1 MLEELGLRLKKQ
13 LIDTGMLDAV
23 KVIASSTGM
32 VNIDINDIKTFDNKV
47 LTHVIDFETDS
58 INDNISILKVSDFK
72 PTDAIIAVISKGAL
86 PIDTIGRITAKI
98 EEQLRVDL
106 NIILGVYNDSLQTSE
121 IRIIGLL
128 GADCEWTEDE
138 DTLKTSVNEELFR
151 DKPVNLIIESDEVLA
166 NLDKDPR
173 PTEVLKFP
181 TPFDKDL
188 FYYTKTMIEK
198 DLTTIYK
205 LQDEF
210 DISFQKAQRAIQSL
224 EQMKILSERNQ
235 DGKRRFL
242 ITNSRD
248 IYNIICNTGKFI
260 TDDEKL
266 DKIYQAG
273 QYVLA
278 SGDTSIGGVQ
288 ARFNMTFG
296 EASGIIGKL
305 EAYGIISVKN
315 GINPRK
321 ILINNVH
328 EVYLKIYGSNDNN

>member
-13 LIDTGMLDAV
+13 LIDTGMIDAI
-23 KVIASSTGM
+23 KLISSTTGV

-47 LTHVIDFETDS
+47 LTSVIDFETDTMS
-58 INDNISILKVSDFK
+58 DDISILKVSDFK
-72 PTDAIIAVISKGAL
+72 PTDAIIAVISKGSL
-86 PIDTIGRITAKI
+86 PVDAIGRITAKI
-98 EEQLRVDL
+98 ESQLRCDL
-106 NIILGVYNDSLQTSE
+106 NIILGVYVDSLQLSE
-121 IRIIGLL
+121 IRVIGLL

-138 DTLKTSVNEELFR
+138 DTLKTTVNEELFR
-151 DKPVNLIIESDEVLA
+151 DRPVSLRIESDEVLA
-166 NLDKDPR
+166 NLDKNPK

-181 TPFDKDL
+181 TSFDKDL

-210 DISFQKAQRAIQSL
+210 DISFQKASKAIQAL
-224 EQMKILSERNQ
+224 EQMKILSERGS
-235 DGKRRFL
+235 DGKRRFI

-248 IYNIICNTGKFI
+248 IYNIICNTGKFVS
-260 TDDEKL
+260 DDEKL

-278 SGDTSIGGVQ
+278 SGDTSIGGIQ

-328 EVYLKIYGSNDNN
+328 EVYLKIYGSENN

>member
-13 LIDTGMLDAV
+13 LIDTGIIDSIKL
-23 KVIASSTGM
+23 ISSTTGV

-47 LTHVIDFETDS
+47 LTSVIDFETDTMS
-58 INDNISILKVSDFK
+58 DDISILKVSDLK
-72 PTDAIIAVISKGAL
+72 PTDAIIAVISKGSL
-86 PIDTIGRITAKI
+86 PVDAIGRITAKI
-98 EEQLRVDL
+98 ESQLRCDL
-106 NIILGVYNDSLQTSE
+106 NIILGVYVDSLQLSE
-121 IRIIGLL
+121 IRVIGLL

-138 DTLKTSVNEELFR
+138 DTLKTTVNEELFR
-151 DKPVNLIIESDEVLA
+151 DRPVSLRIESDEVLA
-166 NLDKDPR
+166 NLDKNPK

-181 TPFDKDL
+181 TSFDKDL

-210 DISFQKAQRAIQSL
+210 DISFQKASKAIQAL
-224 EQMKILSERNQ
+224 EQMKILSERGS
-235 DGKRRFL
+235 DGKRRFI

-248 IYNIICNTGKFI
+248 IYNIICNTGKFVS
-260 TDDEKL
+260 DDEKL

-278 SGDTSIGGVQ
+278 SGDTSIGGIQ

-328 EVYLKIYGSNDNN
+328 EVYLKIYGSENN

>member
-13 LIDTGMLDAV
+13 LIDTGMIDAI
-23 KVIASSTGM
+23 KLISSTTGV

-47 LTHVIDFETDS
+47 LTSVIDFETDTMS
-58 INDNISILKVSDFK
+58 DDISILKVSDFK
-72 PTDAIIAVISKGAL
+72 PTDAIIAVISKGSL
-86 PIDTIGRITAKI
+86 PVDAIGRITAKI
-98 EEQLRVDL
+98 ESQLRCDL
-106 NIILGVYNDSLQTSE
+106 NIILGVYVDSLQLSE
-121 IRIIGLL
+121 IRVIGLL

-138 DTLKTSVNEELFR
+138 DTLKTTVNEELFR
-151 DKPVNLIIESDEVLA
+151 DRPVSLRIESDEVLA
-166 NLDKDPR
+166 NLDKNPK

-210 DISFQKAQRAIQSL
+210 DISFQKASKAIQAL
-224 EQMKILSERNQ
+224 EQMKILSERGS
-235 DGKRRFL
+235 DGKRRFI

-248 IYNIICNTGKFI
+248 IYNIICNTGKFVS
-260 TDDEKL
+260 DDEKL

-278 SGDTSIGGVQ
+278 SGDTSIGGIQ

-328 EVYLKIYGSNDNN
+328 EVYLKIYGSENN

>member
-13 LIDTGMLDAV
+13 LIDTGMIDAI
-23 KVIASSTGM
+23 KLISSTTGV

-47 LTHVIDFETDS
+47 LTSVIDFEPDTMSD
-58 INDNISILKVSDFK
+58 DISILKVSDFK
-72 PTDAIIAVISKGAL
+72 PTDAIIAVISKGSL
-86 PIDTIGRITAKI
+86 PVDAIGRITAKI
-98 EEQLRVDL
+98 ESQLRCDL
-106 NIILGVYNDSLQTSE
+106 NIILGVYVDSLQLSE
-121 IRIIGLL
+121 IRVIGLL

-138 DTLKTSVNEELFR
+138 DTLKSTVNEELFR
-151 DKPVNLIIESDEVLA
+151 DKPVTLKIESDEVLA
-166 NLDKDPR
+166 NLDKNPK

-210 DISFQKAQRAIQSL
+210 DISFQKASRSIQAL
-224 EQMKILSERNQ
+224 EQMKILSERGS
-235 DGKRRFL
+235 DGKRRFI

-248 IYNIICNTGKFI
+248 IYNIICNTGKFVS
-260 TDDEKL
+260 DDEKL

-278 SGDTSIGGVQ
+278 SGDTSIGGIQ

-328 EVYLKIYGSNDNN
+328 EVYLKIYGSENN

>member
-1 MLEELGLRLKKQ
+1 MLEELGLRLKKR
-13 LIDTGMLDAV
+13 LIDTGMIDAI
-23 KVIASSTGM
+23 KLISSTTGV

-47 LTHVIDFETDS
+47 LTSVIDFETDTMS
-58 INDNISILKVSDFK
+58 DDISILKVSDFK
-72 PTDAIIAVISKGAL
+72 PTDAIIAVISKGSL
-86 PIDTIGRITAKI
+86 PVDAIGRITAKI
-98 EEQLRVDL
+98 ESQLRCDL
-106 NIILGVYNDSLQTSE
+106 NIILGVYVDSLQLSE
-121 IRIIGLL
+121 IRVIGLL

-138 DTLKTSVNEELFR
+138 DTLKSTVNEELFR
-151 DKPVNLIIESDEVLA
+151 DKPVTLKIESDEVLA
-166 NLDKDPR
+166 NLDKNPK

-210 DISFQKAQRAIQSL
+210 DISIQKASKAIQAL
-224 EQMKILSERNQ
+224 EQMKILSERGS
-235 DGKRRFL
+235 DGKRRFI

-248 IYNIICNTGKFI
+248 IYNIICNTGKFVS
-260 TDDEKL
+260 DDEKL

-278 SGDTSIGGVQ
+278 SGDTSIGGIQ

-328 EVYLKIYGSNDNN
+328 EVYLKIYGSENN

>member
-13 LIDTGMLDAV
+13 LIDTGMIDAI
-23 KVIASSTGM
+23 KLISSTTGV

-47 LTHVIDFETDS
+47 LTSVIDFETDTMS
-58 INDNISILKVSDFK
+58 DDISILKVSDFK
-72 PTDAIIAVISKGAL
+72 PTDAIIAVISKGSL
-86 PIDTIGRITAKI
+86 PVDAIGRITAKI
-98 EEQLRVDL
+98 ESQLRCDL
-106 NIILGVYNDSLQTSE
+106 NIILGVYVDSLQLSE
-121 IRIIGLL
+121 IRVIGLL

-138 DTLKTSVNEELFR
+138 DTLKSTVNEELFR
-151 DKPVNLIIESDEVLA
+151 DRPVTLKIESDEVLA
-166 NLDKDPR
+166 NLDKNPK

-210 DISFQKAQRAIQSL
+210 DISFQKASRAIQAL
-224 EQMKILSERNQ
+224 EQMKILSERGS
-235 DGKRRFL
+235 DGKRRFI

-248 IYNIICNTGKFI
+248 IYNIICNTGKFVS
-260 TDDEKL
+260 DDEKL

-278 SGDTSIGGVQ
+278 SGDTSIGGIQ

-328 EVYLKIYGSNDNN
+328 EVYLKIYGSENN

>member
-13 LIDTGMLDAV
+13 LIDTGMIDAI
-23 KVIASSTGM
+23 KLISSTTGV

-47 LTHVIDFETDS
+47 LTSVIDFETDTMS
-58 INDNISILKVSDFK
+58 DDISILKVSDFK
-72 PTDAIIAVISKGAL
+72 PTDAIIAVISKGSL
-86 PIDTIGRITAKI
+86 PVDAIGRITAKI
-98 EEQLRVDL
+98 ESQLRCDL
-106 NIILGVYNDSLQTSE
+106 NIILGVYVDSLQLSE
-121 IRIIGLL
+121 IRVIGLL

-138 DTLKTSVNEELFR
+138 DTLKSTVNEELFR
-151 DKPVNLIIESDEVLA
+151 DKPVTLKIESDEVLA
-166 NLDKDPR
+166 NLDKNPK

-210 DISFQKAQRAIQSL
+210 DISFQKASRSIQAL
-224 EQMKILSERNQ
+224 EQMKILSERGS
-235 DGKRRFL
+235 DGKRRFI

-248 IYNIICNTGKFI
+248 IYNIICNTGKFVS
-260 TDDEKL
+260 DDEKL

-278 SGDTSIGGVQ
+278 SGDTSIGGIQ

-328 EVYLKIYGSNDNN
+328 EVYLKIYGSENN

>member
-13 LIDTGMLDAV
+13 LIDTGMIDAI
-23 KVIASSTGM
+23 KLISSTTGV

-47 LTHVIDFETDS
+47 LTSVIDFETDTMS
-58 INDNISILKVSDFK
+58 DDISILKVSDFK
-72 PTDAIIAVISKGAL
+72 PTDAIIAVISKGSL
-86 PIDTIGRITAKI
+86 PVDAIGRITAKI
-98 EEQLRVDL
+98 ESQLRCDL
-106 NIILGVYNDSLQTSE
+106 NIILGVYVDSLQLSE
-121 IRIIGLL
+121 IRVIGLL

-138 DTLKTSVNEELFR
+138 DTLKTTVNEELFR
-151 DKPVNLIIESDEVLA
+151 DRPVSLRIESDEVLA
-166 NLDKDPR
+166 NLDKNPK
-173 PTEVLKFP
+173 PTEVLRFP

-210 DISFQKAQRAIQSL
+210 DISFQKASKAIQAL
-224 EQMKILSERNQ
+224 EQMKILSERGS
-235 DGKRRFL
+235 DGKRRFI

-248 IYNIICNTGKFI
+248 IYNIICNTGKFVS
-260 TDDEKL
+260 DDEKL

-278 SGDTSIGGVQ
+278 SGDTSIGGIQ

-305 EAYGIISVKN
+305 EAYG
-315 GINPRK
+315 
-321 ILINNVH
+321 
-328 EVYLKIYGSNDNN
+328 

>member
-13 LIDTGMLDAV
+13 LIDTGMIDAI
-23 KVIASSTGM
+23 KLISSTTGV

-47 LTHVIDFETDS
+47 LTSVIDFETDTMS
-58 INDNISILKVSDFK
+58 DDISILKVSDFK
-72 PTDAIIAVISKGAL
+72 PTDAIIAVISKGSL
-86 PIDTIGRITAKI
+86 PVDAIGRITAKI
-98 EEQLRVDL
+98 ESQLRCDL
-106 NIILGVYNDSLQTSE
+106 NIILGVYVDSLQLSE
-121 IRIIGLL
+121 IRVIGLL

-138 DTLKTSVNEELFR
+138 DTLKTTVNEELFR
-151 DKPVNLIIESDEVLA
+151 DKPVTLKIESDEVLA
-166 NLDKDPR
+166 NLDKNPK

-198 DLTTIYK
+198 NLTTIYK

-210 DISFQKAQRAIQSL
+210 DISFQKASRAIQAL
-224 EQMKILSERNQ
+224 EQMKILSERGS
-235 DGKRRFL
+235 DGKRRFI

-248 IYNIICNTGKFI
+248 IYNIICNTGKFVS
-260 TDDEKL
+260 DDEKL

-278 SGDTSIGGVQ
+278 SGDTSIGGIQ

-328 EVYLKIYGSNDNN
+328 EVYLKIYGSENN

>member
-13 LIDTGMLDAV
+13 LIDTGMIDAI
-23 KVIASSTGM
+23 KLISSTTGV

-47 LTHVIDFETDS
+47 LTSVIDFETDTMS
-58 INDNISILKVSDFK
+58 DDISILKVSDFK
-72 PTDAIIAVISKGAL
+72 PTDAIIAVISKGSL
-86 PIDTIGRITAKI
+86 PVDAIGRITAKI
-98 EEQLRVDL
+98 ESQLRCDL
-106 NIILGVYNDSLQTSE
+106 NIILGVYVDSLQLSE
-121 IRIIGLL
+121 IRVIGLL

-138 DTLKTSVNEELFR
+138 DTLKSTVNEELFR
-151 DKPVNLIIESDEVLA
+151 DKPVTLKIESDEVLA
-166 NLDKDPR
+166 NLDKNPK

-210 DISFQKAQRAIQSL
+210 DISFQKASRAIQAL
-224 EQMKILSERNQ
+224 EQLKILSERGS
-235 DGKRRFL
+235 DGKRRFI

-248 IYNIICNTGKFI
+248 IYNIICNTGKFVS
-260 TDDEKL
+260 DDEKL

-278 SGDTSIGGVQ
+278 SGDTSIGGIQ

-328 EVYLKIYGSNDNN
+328 EVYLKIYGSENN

>member
-1 MLEELGLRLKKQ
+1 MLEEWGLRLKKQ
-13 LIDTGMLDAV
+13 LIDTGMIDAI
-23 KVIASSTGM
+23 KLISSTTGV

-47 LTHVIDFETDS
+47 LTSVIDFETDTMS
-58 INDNISILKVSDFK
+58 DDISILKVSDFK
-72 PTDAIIAVISKGAL
+72 PTDAIIAVISKGSL
-86 PIDTIGRITAKI
+86 PVDAIGRITAKI
-98 EEQLRVDL
+98 ESQLRCDL
-106 NIILGVYNDSLQTSE
+106 NIILGVYVDSLQLSE
-121 IRIIGLL
+121 IRVIGLL

-138 DTLKTSVNEELFR
+138 DTLKSTVNEELFR
-151 DKPVNLIIESDEVLA
+151 DKPVTLKIESDEVLA
-166 NLDKDPR
+166 NLDKNPK

-210 DISFQKAQRAIQSL
+210 DISFQKASRAIQAL
-224 EQMKILSERNQ
+224 EQMKILSERGS
-235 DGKRRFL
+235 DGKRRFI

-248 IYNIICNTGKFI
+248 IYNIICNTGKFVS
-260 TDDEKL
+260 DDEKL

-278 SGDTSIGGVQ
+278 SGDTSIGGIQ

-328 EVYLKIYGSNDNN
+328 EVYLKIYGSENN

>member
-1 MLEELGLRLKKQ
+1 AIK
-13 LIDTGMLDAV
+13 LI
-23 KVIASSTGM
+23 SSTTGV

-47 LTHVIDFETDS
+47 LTSVIDFETDTMS
-58 INDNISILKVSDFK
+58 DDISILKVSDFK
-72 PTDAIIAVISKGAL
+72 PTDAIIAVISKGSL
-86 PIDTIGRITAKI
+86 PVDAIGRITAKI
-98 EEQLRVDL
+98 ESQLRCDL
-106 NIILGVYNDSLQTSE
+106 NIILGVYVDSLQLSE
-121 IRIIGLL
+121 IRVIGLL

-138 DTLKTSVNEELFR
+138 DTLKSTVNEELFR
-151 DKPVNLIIESDEVLA
+151 DKPVTLKIESDEVLA
-166 NLDKDPR
+166 NLDKNPK

-210 DISFQKAQRAIQSL
+210 DISFQKASRAIQAL
-224 EQMKILSERNQ
+224 EQMKILSERGS
-235 DGKRRFL
+235 DGKRRFI

-248 IYNIICNTGKFI
+248 IYNIICNTGKFVS
-260 TDDEKL
+260 DDEKL

-278 SGDTSIGGVQ
+278 SGDTSIGGIQ

-328 EVYLKIYGSNDNN
+328 EVYLKIYGSENN

>member
-13 LIDTGMLDAV
+13 LIDTGMIDAI
-23 KVIASSTGM
+23 KLISSTTGV

-47 LTHVIDFETDS
+47 LTSVIDFETDTMS
-58 INDNISILKVSDFK
+58 DDISILKVSDFK
-72 PTDAIIAVISKGAL
+72 PTDAIIAVISKGSL
-86 PIDTIGRITAKI
+86 PVDAIGRITAKI
-98 EEQLRVDL
+98 ESQLRCDL
-106 NIILGVYNDSLQTSE
+106 NIILGVYVDSLQLSE
-121 IRIIGLL
+121 IRVIGLL

-138 DTLKTSVNEELFR
+138 DTLKTTVNEELFR
-151 DKPVNLIIESDEVLA
+151 DRPVSLRIESDEVLA
-166 NLDKDPR
+166 NLDKNPK
-173 PTEVLKFP
+173 PTEVLRFP
-181 TPFDKDL
+181 TSFDKDL

-210 DISFQKAQRAIQSL
+210 DISFQKASKAIQAL
-224 EQMKILSERNQ
+224 EQMKILSERGS
-235 DGKRRFL
+235 DGKRRFI

-248 IYNIICNTGKFI
+248 IYNIICNTGKFVS
-260 TDDEKL
+260 DDEKL

-278 SGDTSIGGVQ
+278 SGDTSIGGIQ

-328 EVYLKIYGSNDNN
+328 EVYLKIYGSENN

>member
-13 LIDTGMLDAV
+13 LIDTGMIDAI
-23 KVIASSTGM
+23 KLISSTTGV

-47 LTHVIDFETDS
+47 LTSVIDFETDTMS
-58 INDNISILKVSDFK
+58 DDISILKVSDFK
-72 PTDAIIAVISKGAL
+72 PTDAIIAVISKGSL
-86 PIDTIGRITAKI
+86 PVDAIGRITAKI
-98 EEQLRVDL
+98 ESQLRCDL
-106 NIILGVYNDSLQTSE
+106 NIILGVYVDSLQLSE
-121 IRIIGLL
+121 IRVIGLL

-138 DTLKTSVNEELFR
+138 DTLKTTVNEELFR
-151 DKPVNLIIESDEVLA
+151 DRPVSLRIESDEVLA
-166 NLDKDPR
+166 NLDKNPK

-210 DISFQKAQRAIQSL
+210 DISFQKASRAIQAL
-224 EQMKILSERNQ
+224 EQMKILSERGS
-235 DGKRRFL
+235 DGKRRFI

-248 IYNIICNTGKFI
+248 IYNIICNTGKFVS
-260 TDDEKL
+260 DDEKL

-278 SGDTSIGGVQ
+278 SGDTSIGGIQ

-328 EVYLKIYGSNDNN
+328 EVYLKIYGSENN

>member
-13 LIDTGMLDAV
+13 LIDTGMIDAI
-23 KVIASSTGM
+23 KLISSTTGV

-47 LTHVIDFETDS
+47 LTSVIDFETDTMS
-58 INDNISILKVSDFK
+58 DDISILKVSDFK
-72 PTDAIIAVISKGAL
+72 PTDAIIAVISKGSL
-86 PIDTIGRITAKI
+86 PVDAIGRITAKI
-98 EEQLRVDL
+98 ESQLRCDL
-106 NIILGVYNDSLQTSE
+106 NIILGVYVDSLQLSE
-121 IRIIGLL
+121 IRVIGLL

-138 DTLKTSVNEELFR
+138 DTLKTTVNEELFR
-151 DKPVNLIIESDEVLA
+151 DRPVSLRIESDEVLA
-166 NLDKDPR
+166 NLDKNPK

-188 FYYTKTMIEK
+188 FYYTKIMIEK

-210 DISFQKAQRAIQSL
+210 DISFQKASKAIQAL
-224 EQMKILSERNQ
+224 EQMKILSERGS
-235 DGKRRFL
+235 DGKRRFI

-248 IYNIICNTGKFI
+248 IYNIICNTGKFVS
-260 TDDEKL
+260 DDEKL

-278 SGDTSIGGVQ
+278 SGDTSIGGIQ

-328 EVYLKIYGSNDNN
+328 EVYLKIYGSENN

>member
-13 LIDTGMLDAV
+13 LIDTGMIDAI
-23 KVIASSTGM
+23 KLISSTTGV

-47 LTHVIDFETDS
+47 LTSVIDFETDTMS
-58 INDNISILKVSDFK
+58 DDISILKVSDFK
-72 PTDAIIAVISKGAL
+72 PTDAIIAVISKGSL
-86 PIDTIGRITAKI
+86 PVDAIGRITAKI
-98 EEQLRVDL
+98 ESQLRCDL
-106 NIILGVYNDSLQTSE
+106 NIILGVYVDSLQLSE
-121 IRIIGLL
+121 IRVIGLL

-138 DTLKTSVNEELFR
+138 DTLKSTVNEELFR
-151 DKPVNLIIESDEVLA
+151 DKPVTLRIESDEVLA
-166 NLDKDPR
+166 NLDKNPK

-210 DISFQKAQRAIQSL
+210 DISFQKASRAIQAL
-224 EQMKILSERNQ
+224 EQMKILSERGS
-235 DGKRRFL
+235 DGKRRFI

-248 IYNIICNTGKFI
+248 IYNIICNTGKFVS
-260 TDDEKL
+260 DDEKL

-278 SGDTSIGGVQ
+278 SGDTSIGGIQ

-328 EVYLKIYGSNDNN
+328 EVYLKIYGSENN

>member
-13 LIDTGMLDAV
+13 LIDTGMIDAI
-23 KVIASSTGM
+23 KLISSTTGV

-47 LTHVIDFETDS
+47 LTSVIDFETDTMS
-58 INDNISILKVSDFK
+58 DDISILKVSDFK
-72 PTDAIIAVISKGAL
+72 PTDAIIAVISKGSL
-86 PIDTIGRITAKI
+86 PVDAIGRITAKI
-98 EEQLRVDL
+98 ESQLRCDL
-106 NIILGVYNDSLQTSE
+106 NIILGVYVDSLQLSE
-121 IRIIGLL
+121 IRVIGLL

-138 DTLKTSVNEELFR
+138 DTLKTTVNEELFR
-151 DKPVNLIIESDEVLA
+151 DRPVSLRIESDEVLA
-166 NLDKDPR
+166 NLDKNPK
-173 PTEVLKFP
+173 PTEVLRFP

-210 DISFQKAQRAIQSL
+210 DISFQKASKAIQAL
-224 EQMKILSERNQ
+224 EQMKILSERGS
-235 DGKRRFL
+235 DGKRRFI

-248 IYNIICNTGKFI
+248 IYNIICNTGKFVS
-260 TDDEKL
+260 DDEKL

-278 SGDTSIGGVQ
+278 SGDTSIGGIQ

-328 EVYLKIYGSNDNN
+328 EVYLKIYGSENN

>member
-13 LIDTGMLDAV
+13 LIDTGMIDAI
-23 KVIASSTGM
+23 KLISSTTGV

-47 LTHVIDFETDS
+47 LTSVIDFETDTMS
-58 INDNISILKVSDFK
+58 DDISILKVSDFK
-72 PTDAIIAVISKGAL
+72 PTDAIIAVISKGSL
-86 PIDTIGRITAKI
+86 PVDAIGRITAKI
-98 EEQLRVDL
+98 ESQLRCDL
-106 NIILGVYNDSLQTSE
+106 NIILGVYVDSLQLSE
-121 IRIIGLL
+121 IRVIGLL

-138 DTLKTSVNEELFR
+138 DTLKTTVNEELFR
-151 DKPVNLIIESDEVLA
+151 DRPVSLRIESDEVLA
-166 NLDKDPR
+166 NLDKNPK

-181 TPFDKDL
+181 TSFDKDL

-210 DISFQKAQRAIQSL
+210 DISFQKASKAIQAL
-224 EQMKILSERNQ
+224 EQMKILSERGS
-235 DGKRRFL
+235 DGKRKFI

-248 IYNIICNTGKFI
+248 IYNIICNTGKFVS
-260 TDDEKL
+260 DDEKL

-278 SGDTSIGGVQ
+278 SGDTSIGGIQ

-328 EVYLKIYGSNDNN
+328 EVYLKIYGSENN

>member
-13 LIDTGMLDAV
+13 LIDTGMIDAI
-23 KVIASSTGM
+23 KLISSTTGV

-47 LTHVIDFETDS
+47 LTSVIDFETDTMS
-58 INDNISILKVSDFK
+58 DDISILKVSDFK
-72 PTDAIIAVISKGAL
+72 PTDAIIAVISKGSL
-86 PIDTIGRITAKI
+86 PVDAIGRITAKI
-98 EEQLRVDL
+98 ESQLRCDL
-106 NIILGVYNDSLQTSE
+106 NIILGVYVDSLQLSE
-121 IRIIGLL
+121 IRVIGLL

-138 DTLKTSVNEELFR
+138 DTLKSTFNEELFR
-151 DKPVNLIIESDEVLA
+151 DKPVTLKIESDEVLA
-166 NLDKDPR
+166 NLDKNPK

-210 DISFQKAQRAIQSL
+210 DISFQKASRSIQAL
-224 EQMKILSERNQ
+224 EQMKILSERGS
-235 DGKRRFL
+235 DGKRRFI

-248 IYNIICNTGKFI
+248 IYNIICNTGKFVS
-260 TDDEKL
+260 DDEKL

-278 SGDTSIGGVQ
+278 SGDTSIGGIQ

-328 EVYLKIYGSNDNN
+328 EVYLKIYGSENN

>member
-13 LIDTGMLDAV
+13 LIDTGMLDAI
-23 KVIASSTGM
+23 KKIALSTGT
-32 VNIDINDIKTFDNKV
+32 VNIDINDLKTFDNKV
-47 LTHVIDFETDS
+47 LTHVIDFDTDT
-58 INDNISILKVSDFK
+58 INDDISILKVSDFK
-72 PTDAIIAVISKGAL
+72 PTDAIIAVISKGTL
-86 PIDTIGRITAKI
+86 PLDTIGRITAKI
-98 EEQLRVDL
+98 EAQLRCDL
-106 NIILGVYNDSLQTSE
+106 NIILGVYNDSLQLSE

-128 GADCEWTEDE
+128 GADCEWTDDE
-138 DTLKTSVNEELFR
+138 DNLRYSVNDELFR
-151 DKPVNLIIESDEVLA
+151 DKPVSLKIESDEILA
-166 NLDKDPR
+166 NLDKNPK

-210 DISFQKAQRAIQSL
+210 DISFQKASKAITAL
-224 EQMKILSERNQ
+224 EQMKILSERGS
-235 DGKRRFL
+235 DGKRRFI

-248 IYNIICNTGKFI
+248 IYNIICNTAKFT

-278 SGDTSIGGVQ
+278 SGDTSIGGIQ

-296 EASGIIGKL
+296 EAAGIIGRL
-305 EAYGIISVKN
+305 EAYGIVSVKN

-328 EVYLKIYGSNDNN
+328 EVYLKIYGNEDKN

>member
-13 LIDTGMLDAV
+13 LIDTGMIDAI
-23 KVIASSTGM
+23 KLISSTTGV
-32 VNIDINDIKTFDNKV
+32 VNSDINDIKTFDNKV
-47 LTHVIDFETDS
+47 LTSVIDFETDTMS
-58 INDNISILKVSDFK
+58 DDISILKVSDFK
-72 PTDAIIAVISKGAL
+72 PTDAIIAVISKGSL
-86 PIDTIGRITAKI
+86 PVDAIGRITAKI
-98 EEQLRVDL
+98 ESQLRCDL
-106 NIILGVYNDSLQTSE
+106 NIILGVYVDSLQLSE
-121 IRIIGLL
+121 IRVIGLL

-138 DTLKTSVNEELFR
+138 DTLKSTVNEELFR
-151 DKPVNLIIESDEVLA
+151 DKPVTLKIESDEVLA
-166 NLDKDPR
+166 NLDKNPK

-210 DISFQKAQRAIQSL
+210 DISFQKASRAIQAL
-224 EQMKILSERNQ
+224 EQMKILSERGS
-235 DGKRRFL
+235 DGKRRFI

-248 IYNIICNTGKFI
+248 IYNIICNTGKFVS
-260 TDDEKL
+260 DDEKL
-266 DKIYQAG
+266 HKIYQAG

-278 SGDTSIGGVQ
+278 SGDTSIGGIQ

-328 EVYLKIYGSNDNN
+328 EVYLKIYGSENN